1 MHSDDIDVKLTKQQK
16 AHLRYKASKMKK
28 STAVDNSLEKQPA
41 KVEESKKVILVDE
54 NSEDQDSLTKL
65 GEDNQNK
72 DVIITSSGIA
82 TPSAMIDMDVLD
94 SEDFVMVEA
103 VNALSLSGIIS

>member
-16 AHLRYKASKMKK
+16 AHLRYKASKIKK

-41 KVEESKKVILVDE
+41 KVDE